1 MIMDISIL
9 DGSYYFYLK
18 YKDFQWVLDI
28 KILSIDAKWGGELWQ
43 LFKEFRRRWH
53 VFFNY
58 VDSSDAHGYLA

>member
-1 MIMDISIL
+1 MIMDINIL

-43 LFKEFRRRWH
+43 LFKEFKRRWR

-58 VDSSDAHGYLA
+58 VDGSDAHGYLA